1 MQLRDYQ
8 LNLIQQI
15 CDAWKSHDRVLLQL
29 ATGAGKSHIAMSLIQ
44 ELHKHNPKAV
54 VFFTVHIRELC
65 QQVSDYLAEAQIP
78 HSYIASK
85 YPYDPSA
92 NTYVCMVQ
100 TLARKK
106 LDTLPT
112 PSLVIVDECHRS
124 NASSYA
130 RCFNNK
136 AKILGLSGTPRRTDR
151 KPLRE
156 NFDIL
161 IEGPSIEILIQQG
174 YLAKPKLYIPSKT
187 AALVEQNRQ
196 DWDVIGGDYNPK
208 AINKWFDDNSKVI
221 FGDVIEHYRT
231 LSGGKPTLVFC
242 PNVRSVYETV
252 QLFNDNG
259 IPSSGIDGGLS
270 DTERRTILQ
279 QFKTGQIKCVMSA
292 NILTEGYN
300 FPGAKCGIFLRP
312 TKSKIVY
319 LQQIGRVLRPT
330 EDNEPAILIDH
341 VNNVGQH
348 GPPWIRRSWTLDDY
362 GTRTKRDTIAG
373 VDLRLCL
380 TCGNYVKKRAMI
392 CPICGKVFKQ
402 NLKSFKVLFEQLQ
415 CITIESAN
423 QLIKEHCQKIL
434 NREKYRMLR
443 TREDFINFATEK
455 GWANPEAWA
464 DKKLAEKKANDDI
477 YFNGSRE
484 DLIVMFSKR
493 KDVPNPIKKADETL
507 AKREELKKNGK
518 SGAVNAVYESGTIEE
533 VIAYV
538 VANKPEI
545 TSPEAYAAG
554 VIRKRVAAVLE
565 NGTDEQKAAAQ
576 AMVPDKFESMV
587 SFAKSG
593 RMQND
598 DGTPKVLSDEEAEKF
613 ARNVVRKSVKAELES
628 GDPVRVRAAVDKLH
642 VNNPEAYTN
651 TVLQGVK

>member
-1 MQLRDYQ
+1 
-8 LNLIQQI
+8 
-15 CDAWKSHDRVLLQL
+15 
-29 ATGAGKSHIAMSLIQ
+29 
-44 ELHKHNPKAV
+44 
-54 VFFTVHIRELC
+54 
-65 QQVSDYLAEAQIP
+65 
-78 HSYIASK
+78 
-85 YPYDPSA
+85 
-92 NTYVCMVQ
+92 
-100 TLARKK
+100 
-106 LDTLPT
+106 
-112 PSLVIVDECHRS
+112 
-124 NASSYA
+124 
-130 RCFNNK
+130 
-136 AKILGLSGTPRRTDR
+136 
-151 KPLRE
+151 
-156 NFDIL
+156 
-161 IEGPSIEILIQQG
+161 
-174 YLAKPKLYIPSKT
+174 
-187 AALVEQNRQ
+187 
-196 DWDVIGGDYNPK
+196 
-208 AINKWFDDNSKVI
+208 
-221 FGDVIEHYRT
+221 
-231 LSGGKPTLVFC
+231 
-242 PNVRSVYETV
+242 
-252 QLFNDNG
+252 
-259 IPSSGIDGGLS
+259 
-270 DTERRTILQ
+270 
-279 QFKTGQIKCVMSA
+279 
-292 NILTEGYN
+292 
-300 FPGAKCGIFLRP
+300 
-312 TKSKIVY
+312 
-319 LQQIGRVLRPT
+319 
-330 EDNEPAILIDH
+330 
-341 VNNVGQH
+341 
-348 GPPWIRRSWTLDDY
+348 
-362 GTRTKRDTIAG
+362 
-373 VDLRLCL
+373 
-380 TCGNYVKKRAMI
+380 
-392 CPICGKVFKQ
+392 
-402 NLKSFKVLFEQLQ
+402 
-415 CITIESAN
+415 
-423 QLIKEHCQKIL
+423 
-434 NREKYRMLR
+434 MLR